1 MLSPAGSSGSYKT
14 KYSSRRPF
22 APKTLMSSR
31 GQIDYLEL
39 GHAGLHSVQ
48 GAQEIISMISSR
60 PTVTKLILT
69 QNALRDDGCIM
80 LFKFLCS
87 DLGRTKRISEI
98 RLAKNGLED
107 RGLLAIS
114 EYIKRNETL
123 TELFLSANAFQN
135 SPPVILPFTAAL
147 NTSHLERLSLSSN
160 RQLSDRFVATF
171 LPHLDSLH
179 LRDLSL
185 SLVGL
190 TPLSVPDIISYVSSP
205 RCRLHSF
212 SLNGNSL
219 GLQGVTDIIKA
230 VEENNFGLGKLELY
244 SNQNGE
250 LGLEDIEASREIEQI
265 LKRTLI
271 RNQYLKRQTEKE
283 ALTLLVFARASLL
296 RPKSKQDAH
305 TASSTSTSHP
315 SLPPIPSLPT
325 ELQLYTLSFLA
336 PTLSSAQRIRIY
348 KYASTFGTLP
358 ALLPRLT
365 SNGGTRG
372 VVCRPD
378 PTPLIGLDKYKNTA
392 CSDGCIKGIVCQKEE
407 ERRRWLKLVGCDSY
421 EREVRGDLR

>member
-1 MLSPAGSSGSYKT
+1 
-14 KYSSRRPF
+14 
-22 APKTLMSSR
+22 
-31 GQIDYLEL
+31 
-39 GHAGLHSVQ
+39 
-48 GAQEIISMISSR
+48 MISSR
-60 PTVTKLILT
+60 PAVTKLILT
-69 QNALRDDGCIM
+69 QNTLRDDGCIV

-98 RLAKNGLED
+98 GLAKNGLGD
-107 RGLLAIS
+107 RGLFAIS
-114 EYIKRNETL
+114 EFIKRNETL

-135 SPPVILPFTAAL
+135 SPSVIMPFTAAL

-160 RQLSDRFVATF
+160 RQLSDPFVATF

-190 TPLSVPDIISYVSSP
+190 TPLSVSDIISYVSSP

-244 SNQNGE
+244 SNRNGE
-250 LGLEDIEASREIEQI
+250 VELEDIEASREIEQI

-296 RPKSKQDAH
+296 RPKPKQDAH
-305 TASSTSTSHP
+305 AASSSINTSFAP
-315 SLPPIPSLPT
+315 LPSLPT

-348 KYASTFGTLP
+348 TYASTFSTLP

-365 SNGGTRG
+365 SYGGSGGTRG
-372 VVCRPD
+372 VVYRPD
-378 PTPLIGLDKYKNTA
+378 PTTLIGLDKYKNTS

-421 EREVRGDLR
+421 EREVRGDPR